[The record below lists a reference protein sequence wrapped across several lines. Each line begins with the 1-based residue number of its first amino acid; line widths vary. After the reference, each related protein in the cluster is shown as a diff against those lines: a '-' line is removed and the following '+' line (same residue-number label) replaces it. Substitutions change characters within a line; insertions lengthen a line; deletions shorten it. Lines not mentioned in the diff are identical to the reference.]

1 LYIPS
6 VAEKPQEDMIEQAER
21 ARMDAHELSWLLR
34 AVIRANADVDQHL
47 AQHLRLRPLDYT
59 AMNHIMTSAEPL
71 GPAELSA
78 RLGISTGSGT
88 ELVDRL
94 ERDGH
99 LRRQRHPDDRRRVSL
114 HATDA
119 GVGRILATLGPLFT
133 ALDTLADGFTPTEQD
148 AISRYL
154 RGVAQRLHHF
164 DRTITD
170 PSDPRPIGLGRDR

>member
-1 LYIPS
+1 M
-6 VAEKPQEDMIEQAER
+6 AEKPQEDVIEQTER

-34 AVIRANADVDQHL
+34 LVVRANAEVDQHL
-47 AQHLRLRPLDYT
+47 AQRLQLRPLDYT
-59 AMNHIMTSAEPL
+59 AMNHVMTSPHPL

-99 LRRQRHPDDRRRVSL
+99 LHRQRDRDDRRRVSL
-114 HATDA
+114 QATDA
-119 GVGRILATLGPLFT
+119 GIGRILATLGPLFT
-133 ALDTLADGFTPTEQD
+133 ALDALADEFTPTEHD
-148 AISRYL
+148 VIGRYL

-164 DRTITD
+164 DRAITD
-170 PSDPRPIGLGRDR
+170 PADHRSS